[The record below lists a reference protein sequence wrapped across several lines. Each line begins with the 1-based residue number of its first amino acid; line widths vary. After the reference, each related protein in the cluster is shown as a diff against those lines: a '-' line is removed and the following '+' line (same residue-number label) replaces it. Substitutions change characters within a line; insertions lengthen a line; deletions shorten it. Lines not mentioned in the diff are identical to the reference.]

1 MNMPAQTIY
10 VPNEVWEVLAR
21 EAKEREISVSKLIVE
36 ILQTYIASKKA
47 LRRSYA

>member
-1 MNMPAQTIY
+1 

-21 EAKEREISVSKLIVE
+21 EAKEREISISKLIVE
-36 ILQTYIASKKA
+36 ILQTYVASKKA